1 MRTCKVRAQVSAA
14 SHSSASSIGAMSALL
29 RAGVP
34 AGRVWRLSQ
43 VELEGLPSSYRQ
55 ELEQLWQF
63 AVAVGAPLGSALE
76 QLQQVQRDAARTE
89 RELSQAMAVPAA
101 TRQLLLWLPVV
112 GLVLAQLAGFDAL
125 AGLLNPL
132 GVAAAVIAAGLV
144 ALGSRWSRRLL
155 PKTHELDPSPLALLC
170 LQLALRSG
178 QPVPLAKRMIDSH
191 FGPEVSNQTTVQ
203 LHRVLELSLQTGAP
217 IADLILM
224 KAIELREQAASSA
237 LIAAQRAGVKLLLP
251 LGLTAM
257 PAFLLMVL
265 IPILISLIQNR

>member
-1 MRTCKVRAQVSAA
+1 
-14 SHSSASSIGAMSALL
+14 MSALL

-43 VELEGLPSSYRQ
+43 VELEGLPSTYRQ

-217 IADLILM
+217 IADLILT

>member
-1 MRTCKVRAQVSAA
+1 MPATSQSA
-14 SHSSASSIGAMSALL
+14 ASSIGAMAALL

-43 VELEGLPSSYRQ
+43 AELEALPSAPRK
-55 ELEQLWQF
+55 ELEQLWHF

-76 QLQQVQRDAARTE
+76 QLQQVQRDSARTE

-101 TRQLLLWLPVV
+101 TRQLLLWLPAV
-112 GLVLAQLAGFDAL
+112 GLLLAQLAGFDAL

-132 GVAAAVIAAGLV
+132 GLAAIALA
-144 ALGSRWSRRLL
+144 ALLLAIGARWSRRLL
-155 PKTHELDPSPLALLC
+155 PQPPELDLTPLALLC

-178 QPVPLAKRMIDSH
+178 QSLRAAHLMIEKHFGVDLAK
-191 FGPEVSNQTTVQ
+191 QTRAQ
-203 LHRVLELSLQTGAP
+203 LQRVLELSLQTGAP
-217 IADLILM
+217 IADLILT
-224 KAIELREQAASSA
+224 KAIELREQAASEA

-265 IPILISLIQNR
+265 IPIFISLIQNR

>member
-1 MRTCKVRAQVSAA
+1 VLTTSQSA
-14 SHSSASSIGAMSALL
+14 ASSIGAMAALL

-34 AGRVWRLSQ
+34 AGKVWRLSQ
-43 VELEGLPSSYRQ
+43 AELDALPSTPRQ

-63 AVAVGAPLGSALE
+63 AVAVGAPLGNALE
-76 QLQQVQRDAARTE
+76 QLQQVQRDTDRTE

-101 TRQLLLWLPVV
+101 TRQLLLWLPAV
-112 GLVLAQLAGFDAL
+112 GLLLAQLAGFDAL

-132 GVAAAVIAAGLV
+132 GVAAAAIAAMLLAV
-144 ALGSRWSRRLL
+144 GSRWSRRLL
-155 PKTHELDPSPLALLC
+155 PQPPDLDLTPLALLC

-178 QPVPLAKRMIDSH
+178 QSLRTAHLMIEKH
-191 FGPEVSNQTTVQ
+191 FGNELANQTQ
-203 LHRVLELSLQTGAP
+203 DRLQRVLELSLQTGAP
-217 IADLILM
+217 IADLILA
-224 KAIELREQAASSA
+224 KAIELREQAASAS

-265 IPILISLIQNR
+265 IPIFISLIQNR